1 MRWSPKVGSK
11 LDKAT
16 SAGGGGR
23 VVSFEEGKAFAE
35 SHGAGFC
42 EVSSKTRKN
51 VRTPFVEVVDQ
62 IVQNPDL
69 LPKPRGGGDTLNLGI
84 DTSSIPSA
92 CSC

>member
-1 MRWSPKVGSK
+1 MSK

-16 SAGGGGR
+16 SGGR

-35 SHGAGFC
+35 AHGAGFC
-42 EVSSKTRKN
+42 EVSSKTREN

-62 IVQNPDL
+62 IVQNPEL

-84 DTSSIPSA
+84 DTSSISSA
-92 CSC
+92 CPC